1 MNSQF
6 RTTRIER
13 DPMYNLER
21 ELKIRGFSRKTIK
34 AYLHYN
40 IKFLNFARKSPKE
53 IANEDVKRYLEYL
66 ANKQVSNATLNLA
79 INALKFYY
87 TQILKRRFFF
97 DIKHPKKEKRLPVV
111 LTKEEIRKM
120 LEVTKNLKHKL
131 LMEIMYASGLRVSEV
146 VKLEIKNIDLV
157 EGIIRVNL
165 GKGKKDRQTILSK
178 RAIEDLK
185 NFLETKKDNNRYL
198 FTGTQNKGHLSTRS
212 AQKIVLQAAKLAGIK
227 KNVSCHS
234 LRHSFAT
241 HLLEKGVDIRY
252 IQKLLGHKRLET
264 TQIYTQVSTQ
274 KLKEIGSPLDDL

>member
-1 MNSQF
+1 MNTQS
-6 RTTRIER
+6 RTTRIKR

-40 IKFLNFARKSPKE
+40 RKFLNFARKSPKE
-53 IANEDVKRYLEYL
+53 IANEDIKKYLEYL
-66 ANKQVSNATLNLA
+66 ANRKVSNATLNLA

-87 TQILKRRFFF
+87 TQVLKRKFFF

-111 LTKEEIRKM
+111 LTKDEIKRM
-120 LEVTKNLKHKL
+120 LEVTANLKHKL
-131 LMEIMYASGLRVSEV
+131 LMEIMYASGVRVSEII
-146 VKLEIKNIDLV
+146 KLKIKDIDLE

-178 RAIEDLK
+178 RAIGDLK
-185 NFLETKKDNNRYL
+185 TYLQKRNDNNAYV
-198 FTGTQNKGHLSTRS
+198 FPGTQNKGHLSTRS
-212 AQKIVLQAAKLAGIK
+212 VQKIVLQAAKLAGIK
-227 KNVSCHS
+227 KDISCHG

-241 HLLEKGVDIRY
+241 HLLEKGIDIRY

-264 TQIYTQVSTQ
+264 TQIYIKVSTQ

>member
-1 MNSQF
+1 MAAQS

-40 IKFLNFARKSPKE
+40 RKFLNFARKSPKE
-53 IANEDVKRYLEYL
+53 IANEDIKRYLEYL
-66 ANKQVSNATLNLA
+66 ADKKLSNTTLNLA

-87 TQILKRRFFF
+87 TQVLKRKFFF

-111 LTKEEIRKM
+111 LTKDEIRRM
-120 LEVTKNLKHKL
+120 LEVTENLKHKL
-131 LMEIMYASGLRVSEV
+131 LMEIMYASGLRVSEII
-146 VKLEIKNIDLV
+146 KLKIKDIDLE

-185 NFLETKKDNNRYL
+185 MYLQKRNDNNPYV
-198 FTGTQNKGHLSTRS
+198 FPGAQNKGHLSTRS
-212 AQKIVLQAAKLAGIK
+212 VQKIVLRTAKLAGIK
-227 KNVSCHS
+227 KDISCHS

-264 TQIYTQVSTQ
+264 TQIYTKVSTQ
-274 KLKEIGSPLDDL
+274 KLKEIESPLDDL

>member
-1 MNSQF
+1 
-6 RTTRIER
+6 
-13 DPMYNLER
+13 MYNLER

-40 IKFLNFARKSPKE
+40 IKFLNFTRKSPKE

-131 LMEIMYASGLRVSEV
+131 LMEVMYAS
-146 VKLEIKNIDLV
+146 
-157 EGIIRVNL
+157 
-165 GKGKKDRQTILSK
+165 
-178 RAIEDLK
+178 
-185 NFLETKKDNNRYL
+185 
-198 FTGTQNKGHLSTRS
+198 
-212 AQKIVLQAAKLAGIK
+212 
-227 KNVSCHS
+227 
-234 LRHSFAT
+234 
-241 HLLEKGVDIRY
+241 
-252 IQKLLGHKRLET
+252 
-264 TQIYTQVSTQ
+264 
-274 KLKEIGSPLDDL
+274 

>member
-1 MNSQF
+1 MNTQS

-34 AYLHYN
+34 AYLYYN
-40 IKFLNFARKSPKE
+40 RKFLNFARKSPKE
-53 IANEDVKRYLEYL
+53 IANEDIKRYLEYL
-66 ANKQVSNATLNLA
+66 ANKKVSNATLSLA

-87 TQILKRRFFF
+87 TQVLKRKFFF

-111 LTKEEIRKM
+111 LTKDEIKRM
-120 LEVTKNLKHKL
+120 LEVTANLKHKL
-131 LMEIMYASGLRVSEV
+131 LMEIMYASGLRVSEII
-146 VKLEIKNIDLV
+146 KLKIKDIDLE

-185 NFLETKKDNNRYL
+185 IYFQKRNDENPYVFP
-198 FTGTQNKGHLSTRS
+198 GAQNKGHLSTRS
-212 AQKIVLQAAKLAGIK
+212 IQKIVLQAAKLADIK
-227 KNVSCHS
+227 KDISCHS

-264 TQIYTQVSTQ
+264 TQIYTKVSTQ

>member
-1 MNSQF
+1 MNAQS

-40 IKFLNFARKSPKE
+40 RKFLDFARKSPKE
-53 IANEDVKRYLEYL
+53 ISNEDIKRYLEYL
-66 ANKQVSNATLNLA
+66 ANKKVSNATLNLA

-87 TQILKRRFFF
+87 TQVLKRRFFS
-97 DIKHPKKEKRLPVV
+97 DIKHPQKEKRLPVI
-111 LTKEEIRKM
+111 LTKDEIRRM
-120 LEVTKNLKHKL
+120 LEVTANLKHKL
-131 LMEIMYASGLRVSEV
+131 LMEIMYASGLRVSEII
-146 VKLEIKNIDLV
+146 KLKINDIDLE

-185 NFLETKKDNNRYL
+185 MYLQKRNDNNPYM
-198 FTGTQNKGHLSTRS
+198 FPGAQNKGHLSTRS
-212 AQKIVLQAAKLAGIK
+212 VQKIVLQAAKLAGIK
-227 KNVSCHS
+227 KGISCHS

-264 TQIYTQVSTQ
+264 TQIYTKVSIQ
-274 KLKEIGSPLDDL
+274 KLKEIESPLDDL

>member
-1 MNSQF
+1 MNAQF

-40 IKFLNFARKSPKE
+40 RKFLNFARKSPKE
-53 IANEDVKRYLEYL
+53 ITNEDIKRYLEYL

-87 TQILKRRFFF
+87 IQVLKRKFFF

-111 LTKEEIRKM
+111 LTKDEIRKM
-120 LEVTKNLKHKL
+120 LEATENLKHKL
-131 LMEIMYASGLRVSEV
+131 LMEIMYASGLRVSEII
-146 VKLEIKNIDLV
+146 KLKIKDVDLE
-157 EGIIRVNL
+157 EGIIRVIL

-178 RAIEDLK
+178 RAIGDLK
-185 NFLETKKDNNRYL
+185 NFLETKKDNNQYL
-198 FTGTQNKGHLSTRS
+198 FTGAQNKGHLSTRS
-212 AQKIVLQAAKLAGIK
+212 AQKIVLRAAKLVGIK
-227 KNVSCHS
+227 KDISCHS

>member
-1 MNSQF
+1 MAD
-6 RTTRIER
+6 R
-13 DPMYNLER
+13 
-21 ELKIRGFSRKTIK
+21 
-34 AYLHYN
+34 
-40 IKFLNFARKSPKE
+40 
-53 IANEDVKRYLEYL
+53 
-66 ANKQVSNATLNLA
+66 QVSNATLNLA
-79 INALKFYY
+79 INSLKFYY
-87 TQILKRRFFF
+87 TQVLKRKFFF
-97 DIKHPKKEKRLPVV
+97 DIKHPKKEKRLPVI
-111 LTKEEIRKM
+111 LTKDEIRSM

-146 VKLEIKNIDLV
+146 IKLKMKNIDLE

-165 GKGKKDRQTILSK
+165 AKGEKDRQTILSK

-185 NFLETKKDNNRYL
+185 TFLETRKDDNQYL
-198 FTGTQNKGHLSTRS
+198 FTGAQNKGHLSTRS

-227 KNVSCHS
+227 KDISCHN